1 MLGVVGY
8 GGGLWHTWFDRDLG
22 LAGRVI
28 VRQGPEGR
36 LRSMLVRVDKPI
48 ARIPNLAIHLTT
60 PDERGKGFQPNLQT
74 QAPPLLAT
82 ALADALW
89 NEKHPA
95 GSQAVETADTPSGKR
110 HHPALVSAHIHAA
123 ARRHMHPCTRAHAP
137 LRAEIASRAWV
148 SLEAWGGAGSGGR
161 DWRRRQGGR
170 LSFERA
176 CLRLAGRSAGSDPRC
191 VAVRY
196 HRF

>member
-22 LAGRVI
+22 LAGRVL
-28 VRQGPEGR
+28 VRHGESGR

-95 GSQAVETADTPSGKR
+95 GSDAVPTADTTCGKR
-110 HHPALVSAHIHAA
+110 HHPALVSSHIRKRRIRHIYAA
-123 ARRHMHPCTRAHAP
+123 ARRRTHRYAPVTHARRHKYAPLGAHARRGRGM
-137 LRAEIASRAWV
+137 LAHWCLHAGARS
-148 SLEAWGGAGSGGR
+148 GAGLTG
-161 DWRRRQGGR
+161 
-170 LSFERA
+170 LTA
-176 CLRLAGRSAGSDPRC
+176 
-191 VAVRY
+191 VAQS
-196 HRF
+196 